1 MDKEKQVKLRM
12 LEADIKNFGDEFK
25 IAAATIVNENI
36 SNYPIFVAHQYS
48 ATLGIP
54 LLSQEESNS
63 NWSFNATTLEEL
75 ATKTIIA
82 GDKIDNFR
90 ALYKSKS
97 NEEYVCI
104 FVLEE
109 ESAEFV
115 FYPYVETNT
124 GNRVS
129 DDS

>member
-1 MDKEKQVKLRM
+1 MEKEKQVKLRM

-25 IAAATIVNENI
+25 IAASTIVNENV
-36 SNYPIFVAHQYS
+36 SNYPIFVAHQYTV
-48 ATLGIP
+48 TLGIP
-54 LLSQEESNS
+54 LLSQEESHS

-75 ATKTIIA
+75 ATKNIIA

-90 ALYKSKS
+90 SLYKSKS

-115 FYPYVETNT
+115 FYPYTKTNT

-129 DDS
+129 DS